1 MSENPVKFK
10 EFLENYLVLLE
21 ELSGKKEL
29 LAEEKHVAQ
38 LRTAERSFNFLLDRF
53 PTEKVKEAFGMED
66 WKALKQRR
74 DKLAS
79 RVVEMIESDPK
90 MKKRYEGYCE
100 ALKDPRKLSSLL

>member
-1 MSENPVKFK
+1 MLNDPAKFK
-10 EFLENYLVLLE
+10 EFLDNYLSLLE

-29 LAEEKHVAQ
+29 LTEEKQIAQ

-66 WKALKQRR
+66 WKALKKRR
-74 DKLAS
+74 DKLADKIAK
-79 RVVEMIESDPK
+79 MIESNPK
-90 MKKRYEGYCE
+90 TKKRYEGYCE